1 MKTNKMMPYSQ
12 PSKVSQINQMKETK
26 RRMARIQRSHY
37 HVWHVERPTDGS
49 NVRISILR
57 YLYALTNMLSR
68 KKLRRRSRMN
78 SKRMRTS
85 RGYMKRYKKRQE
97 KSRR

>member
-1 MKTNKMMPYSQ
+1 
-12 PSKVSQINQMKETK
+12 
-26 RRMARIQRSHY
+26 MARIQRSYY
-37 HVWHVERPTDGS
+37 HIWHMERPTDGG
-49 NVRISILR
+49 NVRISILQH
-57 YLYALTNMLSR
+57 LYALTNMSSR

-85 RGYMKRYKKRQE
+85 RGYIKRYKKRQG